1 MAQVTRRIAEFGL
14 ARIPDS
20 RATKISVSSNSNELK
35 EIKMTT
41 RVNPIPAGFH
51 TVTPHLVV
59 KGASEAI
66 EFYKKAFDAE
76 EVVRMPGP
84 DGKLIMHAEIKI
96 GDSIIFL
103 RDEFPDAAC
112 GGSERIGASR
122 VSIHLYVND
131 VDATFK
137 AALEA
142 GAKEQMPLAD
152 MFWGDRF
159 GSLVDPFGHE
169 WSVATHKEDVTPE
182 EMRKRSQQS
191 CPEQS

>member
-1 MAQVTRRIAEFGL
+1 
-14 ARIPDS
+14 
-20 RATKISVSSNSNELK
+20 
-35 EIKMTT
+35 MTT
-41 RVNPIPAGFH
+41 RVNPIPEGFH
-51 TVTPHLVV
+51 TVTPHLVI

-66 EFYKKAFDAE
+66 EFYEKAFDAE

-112 GGSERIGASR
+112 GDSERIGPSR
-122 VSIHLYVND
+122 VSIHLYVTD